1 MNEENL
7 IHASELKQNLAD
19 YMTNILLDE
28 KLISENELS
37 GLSVRF
43 AYLFKNAESK
53 LESLVM
59 LTTKEGKQFFFALQN
74 NQLQKVRADEAAF
87 LREEQRIE
95 QYFASRPDARPV
107 ETDAQKRRKQENL
120 AWLRAHEI
128 ACSENL
134 PCLYEDSRA
143 QVKSLGEI
151 RNRAA
156 ACFVAIQ
163 IACDIQNGRYED
175 SKAYFAP
182 LLDSGIR
189 GLLNEKE
196 LRVVDNCGT
205 PQDALD
211 VAWTYECYW
220 TLCWYLGLVEDI
232 RDASDICDCS
242 KAVSLFNVFLT
253 PDAFQQRCQPRSVAE
268 LLDLEDLYFRC
279 HWAVAERQVNPNAG
293 IGDLNPSVVVE
304 RRRAL
309 EWLLSEEADWNALT
323 LSA

>member
-7 IHASELKQNLAD
+7 IHASELKESLAD
-19 YMTNILLDE
+19 YTTNILLDE
-28 KLISENELS
+28 KLISREELS

-43 AYLFKNAESK
+43 AYLFKNAERK
-53 LESLVM
+53 LESLIM
-59 LTTKEGKQFFFALQN
+59 LTTAAGKQFFFAVQN
-74 NQLQKVRADEAAF
+74 GQMQKVRADEAIF
-87 LREEQRIE
+87 RREETRFT
-95 QYFASRPDARPV
+95 QYFAARPDAQPA

-120 AWLRAHEI
+120 AWLRAREI
-128 ACSENL
+128 VYSENL
-134 PCLYEDSRA
+134 PCRYEDSRA
-143 QVKSLGEI
+143 QVKSLAEI

-163 IACDIQNGRYED
+163 FACDIQNGRYED

-196 LRVVDNCGT
+196 LRVADNSGT

-220 TLCWYLGLVEDI
+220 VLCWYLGLVEDI
-232 RDASDICDCS
+232 RDAENICDCP
-242 KAVSLFNVFLT
+242 KAISLFNVFLS
-253 PDAFQQRCQPRSVAE
+253 PDAFQQSCRPRSIQE
-268 LLDLEDLYFRC
+268 LLDLEDLYFRY
-279 HWAVAERQVNPNAG
+279 HWAIAEQRVNPDAG
-293 IGDLNPSVVVE
+293 IGGLNPSVVLE

-309 EWLLSEEADWNALT
+309 EWLLSTESDWNALT